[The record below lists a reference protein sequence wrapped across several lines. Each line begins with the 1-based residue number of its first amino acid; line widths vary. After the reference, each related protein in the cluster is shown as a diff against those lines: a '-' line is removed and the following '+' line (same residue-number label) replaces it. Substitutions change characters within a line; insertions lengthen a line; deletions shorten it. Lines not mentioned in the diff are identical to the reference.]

1 MTNNTTHTTKRNN
14 KAWIAALAAGLITS
28 GGVAMVATLPGGAG
42 ATTVPSVQQA
52 TDEDSATTDSRGTW
66 LADALAPLVED
77 GTITQAQADA
87 VVTALDDARP
97 DRGGFGGRFGGGRG
111 GHIGQGLE
119 AAAEELGLSTD
130 EIRTAL
136 ADGQS
141 LADLAAA
148 NGSSADALVAVLVA
162 EATTHLDGHVAD
174 GDITQAEADERLA
187 DMTERVTAMVNGEM
201 PAFDGRGVGG
211 GGRDGR
217 GPVGRGPGGR
227 GPGGLGGQHGPM
239 GDDASD
245 DTSDGTESGS

>member
-1 MTNNTTHTTKRNN
+1 MTNNTSKRNN
-14 KAWIAALAAGLITS
+14 KAWIAGLAAGLITG
-28 GGVAMVATLPGGAG
+28 GGVAMVATLPVGAG

-87 VVTALDDARP
+87 VITALDDARP
-97 DRGGFGGRFGGGRG
+97 DRDGFGDRFGGGRG
-111 GHIGQGLE
+111 GHIGEGLE
-119 AAAEELGLSTD
+119 VVAEELGLTTD

-162 EATTHLDGHVAD
+162 EATAHLDEHVAD

-187 DMTERVTAMVNGEM
+187 EMTERITAMVNGEM
-201 PAFDGRGVGG
+201 PTFE
-211 GGRDGR
+211 GR
-217 GPVGRGPGGR
+217 GPGSGGPGGR
-227 GPGGLGGQHGPM
+227 GPGGFGGHHGPM
-239 GDDASD
+239 SDSSTDDSSTD
-245 DTSDGTESGS
+245 ESGS

>member
-14 KAWIAALAAGLITS
+14 KAWIAGLAAGLLTG

-52 TDEDSATTDSRGTW
+52 TDEDSTTTDSRGTW

-87 VVTALDDARP
+87 VVAALDDARP
-97 DRGGFGGRFGGGRG
+97 DRGGFGGGRG

-119 AAAEELGLSTD
+119 AVAEELGLTTD

-136 ADGQS
+136 QDGQS

-162 EATTHLDGHVAD
+162 EATAHLEEHVAD

-187 DMTERVTAMVNGEM
+187 EMTERITAMVNGEM
-201 PAFDGRGVGG
+201 PTFEG
-211 GGRDGR
+211 GGRD
-217 GPVGRGPGGR
+217 GRGPGGR
-227 GPGGLGGQHGPM
+227 GPGGFGGHHGPM
-239 GDDASD
+239 SDDSASD
-245 DTSDGTESGS
+245 DTSDDESGS

>member
-1 MTNNTTHTTKRNN
+1 MTNNTKKRNN
-14 KAWIAALAAGLITS
+14 KAWIAGLAAGLITG

-87 VVTALDDARP
+87 VIAALDDARP
-97 DRGGFGGRFGGGRG
+97 DRDGFGGGRG
-111 GHIGQGLE
+111 GHIGLGLE
-119 AAAEELGLSTD
+119 AVAEELGLTTD

-136 ADGQS
+136 EDGQS

-162 EATTHLDGHVAD
+162 EATTHLDEHVAD

-187 DMTERVTAMVNGEM
+187 EMTENITAMVNGEM
-201 PAFDGRGVGG
+201 PTFE
-211 GGRDGR
+211 GR
-217 GPVGRGPGGR
+217 GPGSGGPGGR
-227 GPGGLGGQHGPM
+227 GPGGFGGHHGPM
-239 GDDASD
+239 GDSSTD
-245 DTSDGTESGS
+245 DSTTDESGS

>member
-1 MTNNTTHTTKRNN
+1 MTNNTSKRNN
-14 KAWIAALAAGLITS
+14 KAWIAGLAAGLITG
-28 GGVAMVATLPGGAG
+28 GGVAMVATLPAGAG

-87 VVTALDDARP
+87 VITALDDARP
-97 DRGGFGGRFGGGRG
+97 DRDGFGDRFGGGRG
-111 GHIGQGLE
+111 GHIGEGLE
-119 AAAEELGLSTD
+119 VVAEELGLTTD

-162 EATTHLDGHVAD
+162 EATAHLDEHVAD

-187 DMTERVTAMVNGEM
+187 EMTERITAMVNGEM
-201 PAFDGRGVGG
+201 PTFE
-211 GGRDGR
+211 GR
-217 GPVGRGPGGR
+217 GPGSGGPGGR
-227 GPGGLGGQHGPM
+227 GPGGFGGHHGPM
-239 GDDASD
+239 SDSSTDDSSTD
-245 DTSDGTESGS
+245 ESGS